1 MTAHLFK
8 RRKMKQL
15 IYIIVI
21 VLPVFW
27 LQSCLSKSDSIAP
40 GDGTTG
46 IAGSYAR
53 FMIVDDHL
61 YVVDRESIKT
71 YSIENPADPAFL
83 NEQFIGSNIE
93 TIFNLG
99 DKLFIGAGSGLYIY
113 SISSTGIPQQTGQ
126 FLYSEWGFGFE
137 PCDPVV
143 ANEHYAYV
151 TLNSTNRI
159 QRCRVTF
166 EEQINRLNIFDITD
180 VFHPQLVAWYEM
192 YNPKGVGLDGDILF
206 LCEDSQGLKIFDVS
220 NPENIVLLKHFPG
233 FTAFDVIP
241 LGGLLL
247 VVGPDNVYQ
256 FDYSDIENIIQISE
270 IPLGT

>member
-1 MTAHLFK
+1 M
-8 RRKMKQL
+8 RQL
-15 IYIIVI
+15 YIITILLATV
-21 VLPVFW
+21 W
-27 LQSCLSKSDSIAP
+27 LQSCYSEKSDSIAP

-46 IAGSYAR
+46 VAGSYAR
-53 FMIVDDHL
+53 FMIVDDFL

-71 YSIENPADPAFL
+71 YSLENPADPNYL
-83 NEQFIGSNIE
+83 SEQFIGSNIE

-99 DKLFIGAGSGLYIY
+99 DKLFIGAGSGLYVYTIG
-113 SISSTGIPQQTGQ
+113 STGIPQAAGQ
-126 FLYSEWGFGFE
+126 FLYSEFNFGFE

-143 ANEHYAYV
+143 ANDTYAYV
-151 TLNSTNRI
+151 TLNTTNRI
-159 QRCRVTF
+159 QRCRVSVD
-166 EEQINRLNIFDITD
+166 EQVNLLNIFNITN
-180 VFHPQLVAWYEM
+180 VYQPFLVAQYNM

-206 LCEDSQGLKIFDVS
+206 ICEDSQGLKVYNVAD
-220 NPENIVLLKHFPG
+220 PENIQLLKHFTG

-256 FDYSDIENIIQISE
+256 FDYSNPENIIQISE